1 MAFIKIRYLTCLK
14 VIWDSSSKARAS
26 SILIVISTFDF
37 LITFLCVYEIL
48 SHLTG
53 MTIKLEGFT
62 IDILQAFNE
71 VESAKEIYKLLKCEI
86 KQQFYIIYE
95 HAILMAEIVN
105 VQPHIPR

>member
-1 MAFIKIRYLTCLK
+1 
-14 VIWDSSSKARAS
+14 
-26 SILIVISTFDF
+26 
-37 LITFLCVYEIL
+37 
-48 SHLTG
+48 

-71 VESAKEIYKLLKCEI
+71 VKSAKEIYKLLKCEI

-95 HAILMAEIVN
+95 HAVLMAEIVN